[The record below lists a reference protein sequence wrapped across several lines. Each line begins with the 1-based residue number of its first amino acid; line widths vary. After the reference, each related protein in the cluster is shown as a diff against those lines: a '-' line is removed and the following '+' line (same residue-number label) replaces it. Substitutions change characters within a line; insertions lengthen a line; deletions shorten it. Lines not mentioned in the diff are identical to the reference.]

1 LSLERLPYAH
11 AVSIESDADLE
22 GLRRVG
28 RVVALTLAET
38 RRAVEPGVSTAELDA
53 VAANA
58 LERYGARSAP
68 ALVYG
73 FPAAICISVNDEAVH
88 GIPGARRLSAGDLV
102 TLDVTAE
109 LGGYM
114 ADAALTVPVPPCAPL
129 AERLAGTAEAA
140 LAQGIGAARAGR
152 PLNAIGRAVGR
163 AVDGAGF
170 TVLRQLSGH
179 GIGRTIH
186 EEPSVLNYDEPRL
199 TGRLTPGLVITIEP
213 IISARGEGLSQDAD
227 GWTVRTRDGSLTAHA
242 EHTIVVTR
250 RGSPLVLTS
259 VN

>member
-1 LSLERLPYAH
+1 M
-11 AVSIESDADLE
+11 SIESDADLE
-22 GLRRVG
+22 GLQRVG

-38 RRAVEPGVSTAELDA
+38 QRAVEAGVSTAELDD
-53 VAANA
+53 VAAA
-58 LERYGARSAP
+58 VLERHGARSAP

-73 FPAAICISVNDEAVH
+73 FPGAICISVNDEAVH
-88 GIPGARRLSAGDLV
+88 GIPGARRLAAGDIV

-114 ADAALTVPVPPCAPL
+114 ADAAVTLAVTPCEPL
-129 AERLAGTAEAA
+129 AERLVETAETA
-140 LAQGIGAARAGR
+140 LSEGIAAARAGY

-170 TVLRQLSGH
+170 TVLRPLTGH
-179 GIGRTIH
+179 GIGRAIH
-186 EEPSVLNYDEPRL
+186 EEPSVLNYDEPRNR
-199 TGRLTPGLVITIEP
+199 GRLTPGLVITIEP
-213 IISARGEGLSQDAD
+213 IISERGQALSQDPD

-259 VN
+259 VG

>member
-1 LSLERLPYAH
+1 
-11 AVSIESDADLE
+11 VSIESDADLE

-38 RRAVEPGVSTAELDA
+38 RRAVEPGVSTAELDD
-53 VAANA
+53 VAAA
-58 LERYGARSAP
+58 VLARHGAQSAP
-68 ALVYG
+68 ALVYD
-73 FPAAICISVNDEAVH
+73 FPGAICICVNDEAVH
-88 GIPGARRLSAGDLV
+88 GIPGARRLAAGDLV

-114 ADAALTVPVPPCAPL
+114 ADAAVTLLVPPGTPA
-129 AERLAGTAEAA
+129 AERLAGTAESA
-140 LAQGIGAARAGR
+140 LAHGISAARAGR

-163 AVDGAGF
+163 AVESAGF
-170 TVLRQLSGH
+170 RVLRPLSGH

-186 EEPSVLNYDEPRL
+186 EPPSVLNYDEPRQR
-199 TGRLTPGLVITIEP
+199 GRLTPGLVITIEP
-213 IISARGEGLSQDAD
+213 IISARGEALSQDAD

-242 EHTIVVTR
+242 EHTVVIAR

-259 VN
+259 VG

>member
-1 LSLERLPYAH
+1 
-11 AVSIESDADLE
+11 VSIETDADLE

-38 RRAVEPGVSTAELDA
+38 RRAVEPGVSTAELDELAAA
-53 VAANA
+53 V
-58 LERYGARSAP
+58 LDRHGARSAP

-73 FPAAICISVNDEAVH
+73 FPAAICICVNDEAVH
-88 GIPGARRLSAGDLV
+88 GIPGARRLAAGDLV

-114 ADAALTVPVPPCAPL
+114 ADAAVTLVVPPGAPASGRIVEA
-129 AERLAGTAEAA
+129 AESA
-140 LAQGIGAARAGR
+140 LAQGIAAARAGS

-170 TVLRQLSGH
+170 TVLRPLSGH

-186 EEPSVLNYDEPRL
+186 EEPSVLNYDEPRNR
-199 TGRLTPGLVITIEP
+199 GRLTPGLVITIEP
-213 IISARGEGLSQDAD
+213 IIGAGGEALSQDAD

-242 EHTIVVTR
+242 EHTVVVTR
-250 RGSPLVLTS
+250 LGPPLVLTS
-259 VN
+259 VA